1 MRAAPLEKIV
11 AHYVTEASAAKHFN
25 VHPRTIV
32 NWIGKGFIHGYDDGQ
47 GSIFVDTDEIE
58 HALPDN
64 PHMRDGRR
72 SRYGT
77 DAKIVP
83 LPIPREPATEDVK

>member
-1 MRAAPLEKIV
+1 M

-25 VHPRTIV
+25 VSSRTIA
-32 NWIGKGFIHGYDDGQ
+32 NWIGKGFIHGFDDGHA
-47 GSIFVDTDEIE
+47 IFVDTDEIE
-58 HALPDN
+58 RTLPGN

-72 SRYGT
+72 SRYGA

-83 LPIPREPATEDVK
+83 LPIIREIAVEDNK

>member
-1 MRAAPLEKIV
+1 MAHHVKEVPAAR
-11 AHYVTEASAAKHFN
+11 HFN
-25 VHPRTIV
+25 VHPRTIA

-47 GSIFVDTDEIE
+47 GSIYVDIDEIE
-58 HALPDN
+58 HVLPDN

-72 SRYGT
+72 SRYGA

-83 LPIPREPATEDVK
+83 LPIVRDTTSEDEK

>member
-1 MRAAPLEKIV
+1 V

-25 VHPRTIV
+25 VSTKTIV
-32 NWIGKGFIHGYDDGQ
+32 NWIGKGYIHGFDDGR
-47 GSIFVDTDEIE
+47 GSIFVDVDEVE
-58 HALPDN
+58 HVLPDN

-83 LPIPREPATEDVK
+83 LPIVREAVAEDAK